1 MPRHTIVFVHF
12 HHLYRDSVACFQKV
26 PIMNHNVL
34 QKMNHYVYITNS
46 KYDYSYIT
54 MNLKRSDEL
63 IKNIQN

>member
-1 MPRHTIVFVHF
+1 
-12 HHLYRDSVACFQKV
+12 
-26 PIMNHNVL
+26 
-34 QKMNHYVYITNS
+34 MNHYVYITNS